1 MVEERGQEENEP
13 IDNGSEGDDNQKS
26 SESDIKLDLNLQ
38 QEDQQAEV
46 NNLKDQLLRM
56 VAENENLRKRNLK
69 QVNDLKKYAIADFA
83 KKMVVVVEN
92 FHLIIQNAPK
102 ESIEKN
108 EDLQKFYKGIE
119 ITHSDLESLFE
130 KSGIVRIYP
139 LGEKFDP
146 NLHQVVSQVKSE
158 KEPGTVIQV
167 LQAGYTLNERIIKES
182 MVVISEL
189 K

>member
-1 MVEERGQEENEP
+1 MVEEQGQQESKPVDNESQ
-13 IDNGSEGDDNQKS
+13 GGDNQKS
-26 SESDIKLDLNLQ
+26 SEAEVNSNSNLQ
-38 QEDQQAEV
+38 QEDQQDEV

-69 QVNDLKKYAIADFA
+69 EVTDLKKYAIADFA
-83 KKMVVVVEN
+83 KKMVGVVEN
-92 FHLIIQNAPK
+92 FHLIMENAPK
-102 ESIEKN
+102 ETIEKN
-108 EDLQKFYKGIE
+108 QDLQKFYKGIE

-130 KSGIVRIYP
+130 KNGIVRIYP

-146 NLHQVVSQVKSE
+146 NLHQVVSQVKSD